1 MNRFVKITYGIA
13 VVLLILATLF
23 QSLAL
28 YGTLMGA
35 RDVIAKTP
43 WLIPLWVAALV
54 LIPTATV
61 LCGAGKKKESLS
73 LVSAIIAVVGAV
85 LGLIVALELR
95 DALPTQAGTNVSI
108 NYEQGLDAW
117 KLTYRHLTSVAAGVL
132 VAICGFVNSHYNREE
147 RIRLENERYVD
158 QYELPETAIQE
169 ETPHKLK
176 RSMRN
181 RAE

>member
-1 MNRFVKITYGIA
+1 MNRFVKITFGIA
-13 VVLLILATLF
+13 VAVLIFATLM
-23 QSLAL
+23 QGLAL
-28 YGTLMGA
+28 YGTLVGA
-35 RDVIAKTP
+35 RDIVEKTP
-43 WLIPLWVAALV
+43 WLVPLWIASLE
-54 LIPTATV
+54 LILTATV
-61 LCGAGKKKESLS
+61 LCAIGKKREKLS
-73 LVSAIIAVVGAV
+73 LVSAIMAIVGAV

-95 DALPTQAGTNVSI
+95 DALPTQAGTNVSL

-132 VAICGFVNSHYNREE
+132 VAICGFVNSYYNREE

-158 QYELPETAIQE
+158 QYELPESSTQE

-176 RSMRN
+176 RSMRH